1 MKATSSFTAGS
12 SKGENRPL
20 EDNLEKTVKPRKSSI
35 SRRSF
40 LGKSLAV
47 GAGTIGV
54 GLLGGNRT
62 ARASRGGLTP
72 GDAALLRFPAALE
85 LIEADFWIQ
94 YNELG
99 GIQDPEVPGGT
110 GNPAYTADIAMLDA
124 DMAQY
129 IHDNTD
135 DEITHHQFLNAYL
148 MAHGEAPANLDPFR
162 TLMGSTATG
171 VNTALIGHRL
181 TNLTQLTVDT
191 SWWTRYR
198 DDSHNPDL
206 DPNHVFPQAVPTLGV
221 NQHTAIPRTDAD
233 LVEPFLQ
240 AVANTAGFHFPTI
253 EQGGTSLYPSLAQR
267 ATHEEV
273 LRILISI
280 GPTETMHFQTWA
292 DKAGNAPQL
301 TNVIDPVTGVSV
313 TFPDLNS
320 PPFGGELFQTNLI
333 MPEPCPFLDRSLPIV
348 SIIRPTK
355 TEGIAMGA
363 LTFLT
368 NMGLFIGQS
377 PAFFAYMT
385 QLAQDAD
392 HTHHGGRR

>member
-1 MKATSSFTAGS
+1 M
-12 SKGENRPL
+12 
-20 EDNLEKTVKPRKSSI
+20 
-35 SRRSF
+35 
-40 LGKSLAV
+40 

-54 GLLGGNRT
+54 GLLGGTRT
-62 ARASRGGLTP
+62 AEASGGLTP
-72 GDAALLRFPAALE
+72 GDAALLRFPAAVE
-85 LIEADFWIQ
+85 LLEADFWIQ

-99 GIQDPEVPGGT
+99 GVQDDEVPGGT
-110 GNPAYTADIAMLDA
+110 GNKAYTEALEVLDE
-124 DMAQY
+124 DMAVY

-148 MAHGEAPANLDPFR
+148 MSHGAAPANLDPFR

-171 VNTALIGHRL
+171 VNPNLIGGRL
-181 TNLTQLTVDT
+181 TNLTQLTLDT

-206 DPNHVFPQAVPTLGV
+206 DPNHVFPQAVPTLAV

-233 LVEPFLQ
+233 TTDPNFLQ
-240 AVANTAGFHFPTI
+240 AVANTAAFHFPTI
-253 EQGGTSLYPSLAQR
+253 EQGGNSLYPSLALR

-273 LRILISI
+273 VRILISI
-280 GPTETMHFQTWA
+280 GPTETMHFQTWS
-292 DKAGNAPQL
+292 DKAGNAPPL
-301 TNVIDPVTGVSV
+301 TAVDPATGVSV
-313 TFPDLNS
+313 TFPNLAVDDELLNKS
-320 PPFGGELFQTNLI
+320 LI

-355 TEGIAMGA
+355 TEGVAMGV

-385 QLAQDAD
+385 QLARDAD
-392 HTHHGGRR
+392 HARAGGRS